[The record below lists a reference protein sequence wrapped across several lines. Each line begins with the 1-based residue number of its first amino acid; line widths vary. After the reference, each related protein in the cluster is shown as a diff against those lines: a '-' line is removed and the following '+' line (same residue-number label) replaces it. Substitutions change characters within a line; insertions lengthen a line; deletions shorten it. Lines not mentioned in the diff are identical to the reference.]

1 VRVLW
6 RCMAIGACAVA
17 IVNGW
22 SVRPVKAVEQ
32 VVMRRDGVEQS
43 LEGRVLVEAQDGGLL
58 LETASGQLSIVQP
71 EELVRRESNA
81 TPFEPLGQEAVGA
94 ALLRELPAG
103 FRIHK
108 TANYVICY
116 NTSDAYAEWCG
127 SLFERLFRGY
137 YGYWKN
143 RGWDLER
150 PEFPLVA
157 LVFDDKVSY
166 AAYAEKELG
175 EATRS
180 IIGYYNVQT
189 NRVTMYDLTGVDELR
204 KSQRG
209 VSSAAHINQVL
220 SQPAAER
227 TVATIVHE
235 ATHQLAYNSGLQAR
249 LAGNPMWVNEGI
261 AVYFETPDLDSAR
274 GWRSI
279 GAVNRLHL
287 NRFRESMAQRP
298 AGALREL
305 MTNDALFRDPQTSSD
320 AYAGAWALNYYLVK
334 VRSAQHVKLL
344 QELAQLAP
352 LAEISAEERVAQF
365 ERAMGETLE
374 QTDEAFL
381 RHMRRVK

>member
-1 VRVLW
+1 MRRLLSTVGISALL
-6 RCMAIGACAVA
+6 ALT
-17 IVNGW
+17 W
-22 SVRPVKAVEQ
+22 SGLAERPAAAVER
-32 VVMRRDGVEQS
+32 VVVRQDGAEKS
-43 LEGRVLVEAQDGGLL
+43 LEGRILVEAEDGGLL

-81 TPFEPLGQEAVGA
+81 VAFEPLGQEAVGA
-94 ALLRELPAG
+94 ELLREFPNG
-103 FRIHK
+103 FRIHS

-127 SLFERLFRGY
+127 SLFERLYRGY

-143 RGWDLER
+143 RGWELQK

-157 LVFDDKVSY
+157 LVFDDKASY
-166 AAYAEKELG
+166 AAYAQKELG
-175 EATRS
+175 DATQS

-204 KSQRG
+204 KTQRG

-235 ATHQLAYNSGLQAR
+235 ATHQLAYNSGLQTR
-249 LAGNPMWVNEGI
+249 LAGNPMWVSEGI
-261 AVYFETPDLDSAR
+261 AVYFETPDLDNAR

-279 GAVNRLHL
+279 GAMNRLHW
-287 NRFRESMAQRP
+287 NRFRESLERRP
-298 AGALREL
+298 ADALRDL
-305 MTNDALFRDPQTSSD
+305 LTKDALFRDPKTSSD
-320 AYAGAWALNYYLVK
+320 VYAGAWALNYYLLK
-334 VRSAQHVKLL
+334 VRSAQYVKLL
-344 QELAQLAP
+344 RELAQLAP
-352 LAEISAEERVAQF
+352 LAEVSPEERVAQF
-365 ERAMGETLE
+365 ERAMGEKLE

-381 RHMRRVK
+381 RYMRRLK